1 MINDLISD
9 GLTRIRN
16 AAMRRLDTTKLLHS
30 KVVEAT
36 LSILAAKGYIE
47 SYNVVEENNKKFI
60 NVVLKYDERGRSVI
74 NEIKRVLKPDGYL
87 FLRLNSTNSKEYKKI
102 IENNEKEIESHLFF
116 SKNMEKRFFD
126 ENDINNFFKDFKI
139 IFMKEENMSR
149 WCADKIIWK
158 CAAQNIKLK

>member
-74 NEIKRVLKPDGYL
+74 NEIKRVSKPGRRVYQGKD
-87 FLRLNSTNSKEYKKI
+87 
-102 IENNEKEIESHLFF
+102 EI
-116 SKNMEKRFFD
+116 KRFK
-126 ENDINNFFKDFKI
+126 NGYGTI
-139 IFMKEENMSR
+139 IVSTSKGVMSGIEASR
-149 WCADKIIWK
+149 AGVGGEVLCTIW
-158 CAAQNIKLK
+158 